1 MAYSQGTQSFLSIEH
16 MFETLTADQPAPAN
30 AGPASVAV
38 ANPQAGSFAGSHPGS
53 FAGSFEMAFAQL
65 SDAVAAMLR
74 AGVPADARAL
84 VLLRSRLD
92 QLAALVAEAFV
103 RFDTHELWRDEGAG
117 SMRDWLSDA
126 CGLSRADASRE
137 VRRCERLEQWP
148 EISTSW
154 IEGSLSGAQVDAIV
168 AGVPNRFVALFAG
181 QAAAVVPLV
190 TPLDVVDT
198 AKAIKHWVECAS
210 AEDDPD
216 QLRERPSGLYC
227 DRLLDG
233 HLVLQ
238 GTFDGTDTAI
248 IEAALRVFDIGDPS
262 RDSIGSSGGN
272 SPDGSGGNSPDGSNG
287 CSGQSVESQRTPAQ
301 RRAAALVEACRFAL
315 DHRDGAGENGRFH
328 PHVSLIVDINDL
340 LAAGLRVGGA
350 RRANHDTDA
359 AAEVS
364 DSLDLGRSVSSSSVA
379 GSSVASSSVSGSVAG
394 RVSGS
399 VSGSGVAGHGTGI
412 TSEGT
417 YLGATALAALTCDSV
432 VQRVLM
438 AGNRVLDLG
447 REVRTAT
454 PAQRRAIIARDLHC
468 RAPGCRT
475 LPKHCEVHRVDHWI
489 NGGRTDLDRMVLLCG
504 THHRQFHRPGYR
516 MELDEQATFTVHAP
530 QGWTRSSIPERINAS
545 GP

>member
-1 MAYSQGTQSFLSIEH
+1 
-16 MFETLTADQPAPAN
+16 MFETLSADQPAPAK
-30 AGPASVAV
+30 AGPAPVAV
-38 ANPQAGSFAGSHPGS
+38 ANPQACS
-53 FAGSFEMAFAQL
+53 FAGSFEMAFTQL

-74 AGVPADARAL
+74 SGVPADARAL
-84 VLLRSRLD
+84 VQLRSRLD

-103 RFDTHELWRDEGAG
+103 RFDTNELWRDEGAG
-117 SMRDWLSDA
+117 SMRAWLSDA

-137 VRRCERLEQWP
+137 VRRCERLERWP
-148 EISTSW
+148 EISTAW

-168 AGVPNRFVALFAG
+168 AGVPNRFVGLFAE
-181 QAAAVVPLV
+181 QAAAVVPFL
-190 TPLDVVDT
+190 TSLDLVDT
-198 AKAIKHWVECAS
+198 AKAIKYWVECAS

-233 HLVLQ
+233 HMVLQ

-248 IEAALRVFDIGDPS
+248 IEAALRVFDIGDVTTDAS
-262 RDSIGSSGGN
+262 GTSGSNSHDGSNGN
-272 SPDGSGGNSPDGSNG
+272 SPDDSNG
-287 CSGQSVESQRTPAQ
+287 CSGQSMESQRTPAQ

-340 LAAGLRVGGA
+340 RAAGLRVGGA
-350 RRANHDTDA
+350 RSANHDTDA
-359 AAEVS
+359 AADVPEALVS
-364 DSLDLGRSVSSSSVA
+364 G
-379 GSSVASSSVSGSVAG
+379 SSVSGSC
-394 RVSGS
+394 VSGS
-399 VSGSGVAGHGTGI
+399 CVAGHGTGI

-438 AGNRVLDLG
+438 AGSRVLDLG

-475 LPKHCEVHRVDHWI
+475 LPKHCEVHHVDHWI

-516 MELDEQATFTVHAP
+516 MELDQQATFTVHAP